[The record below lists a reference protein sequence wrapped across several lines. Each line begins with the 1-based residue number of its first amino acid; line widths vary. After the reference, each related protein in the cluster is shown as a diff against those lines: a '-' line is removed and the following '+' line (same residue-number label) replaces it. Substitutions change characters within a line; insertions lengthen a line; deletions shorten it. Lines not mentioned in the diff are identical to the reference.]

1 MKGSY
6 INIWIVKGSKS
17 RISESDSGVDNSGYE
32 RAESNELVS
41 LGFAPIEDRVDDLL
55 NRFGISF
62 VIKTESNKK
71 VNGNDEEVRVLLQ
84 VFVPDSDLEN
94 ILIGLQ
100 KCGVGSVAGT
110 GFSLLPTSVNMFGE
124 EEAAATDTVDAA
136 GGDDH
141 KKVDNQSSFHSISGP
156 FKQYKIEKFYRS
168 IKSRLIV
175 AEVIKRYLS
184 VIIIHLHHTCSRIES
199 GAEFSF
205 DFVCFLVV
213 AACLAFMGE
222 C

>member
-6 INIWIVKGSKS
+6 INIWIVKGAKSKTK
-17 RISESDSGVDNSGYE
+17 SDPAVGDGGIENVGYNRTE
-32 RAESNELVS
+32 CNELVS
-41 LGFAPIEDRVDDLL
+41 LGFAPIEDRVDELL
-55 NRFGISF
+55 NRFGITF
-62 VIKTESNKK
+62 VIKTESSKK

-124 EEAAATDTVDAA
+124 EDDKADTVD
-136 GGDDH
+136 GGNMAEDTI
-141 KKVDNQSSFHSISGP
+141 KVDSQSSCNSITGP
-156 FKQYKIEKFYRS
+156 FKQYKIEKFYKS

-175 AEVIKRYLS
+175 AEVIRQIK
-184 VIIIHLHHTCSRIES
+184 
-199 GAEFSF
+199 AKF
-205 DFVCFLVV
+205 
-213 AACLAFMGE
+213 
-222 C
+222 